1 MEHHLAMLIVIGTS
15 HMSIVIGTSRMLIVI
30 RTSHNIM
37 LTLYM
42 VRFINIFFYR
52 SKMLE
57 SSSSDEAPDGDE
69 VEDGPPRGGVRGLKH
84 HKDEPMGGL
93 AVPQAGAA
101 R

>member
-1 MEHHLAMLIVIGTS
+1 
-15 HMSIVIGTSRMLIVI
+15 
-30 RTSHNIM
+30 
-37 LTLYM
+37 
-42 VRFINIFFYR
+42 
-52 SKMLE
+52 MLE